1 MVPQLGRLSTEFSLS
16 TVEDCVEIVENLS
29 KTRFKTQYTVGGK
42 RQLSGPRKI
51 HRNKALPV
59 EERENSWESGGKAV
73 EKCGKLPSAFLL
85 REEEMP
91 NLQNGN
97 H

>member
-1 MVPQLGRLSTEFSLS
+1 M
-16 TVEDCVEIVENLS
+16 
-29 KTRFKTQYTVGGK
+29 
-42 RQLSGPRKI
+42 SGPRKI

-97 H
+97 HGRENCQRHTMSPKANPPGKPEDKPFLGLSPRIFAALFSRPLA